1 MAYTSQSIDNLK
13 STVNIVDVISRV
25 VPLKKAGSSYK
36 GLCPFHHEKT
46 PSFVV
51 SEDRQFFHCF
61 GCDAKGDVITF
72 VQKYYNLDFNGAV
85 EMLARDYGV
94 ELQQSRGGGK
104 GENLSEYYEI
114 NKKAAIFF
122 YKTIRSTKNKGIE
135 YLRGRGLSDETIIK
149 FGLGYAD
156 PEWDSLYRYLKK
168 LGVPEEKMVKLG
180 LVHES
185 KGKYYD
191 AFRNRVMFPIF
202 SASGNV
208 IGFGGRAIAPGDNPK
223 YLNSPES
230 SVFRKKN
237 NLFGLNLSKTYVA
250 KERFIILVE
259 GYMDVIGLYQGGV
272 CNVCASLG
280 TALTENQAKLIS
292 RYTKKVVLSYD
303 SDEAGI
309 KAALRGTDV
318 LKACKL
324 DVRVMNVTDGKDPDE
339 FIKKEGRNAYLDLV
353 KKAIP
358 GVDYKIKHIKDR
370 YDIRSTEGKIGCL
383 KEITSYLKT
392 LDPVE
397 ADIYVRKVS
406 SDMDVSEIA
415 LRSELFGNE
424 GKQTAGRPH
433 NADADS
439 RRAKESLTEIEKE
452 ILRLITRE
460 DSFAERAASERNIF
474 TTGIGK
480 SVFGALRSDISANGT
495 LDVSRV
501 LDSLDGDERLCLED
515 VLRNVPA
522 TGDEE
527 KIFADCVNRASIES
541 LEKEKEEIMASI
553 EMADSAQIGQE
564 EQQAQLQ
571 KLHDVQVEIMKLKA
585 KGM

>member
-13 STVNIVDVISRV
+13 AMVNIVDVISRV
-25 VPLKKAGSSYK
+25 VPLKKAGNSYK

-46 PSFVV
+46 ASFVV

-94 ELQQSRGGGK
+94 ELEQTRGS
-104 GENLSEYYEI
+104 GENLSEYYKI
-114 NKKAAIFF
+114 NKIAAVFF
-122 YKTIRSTKNKGIE
+122 YKALTGAKNSGYE
-135 YLRGRGLSDETIIK
+135 YLKGRGLSDDTIK
-149 FGLGYAD
+149 CFGLGYAD
-156 PEWDSLYRYLKK
+156 PEWDSLYRYMKK
-168 LGVPEEKMVKLG
+168 RGIPEDKLVKVG

-185 KGKYYD
+185 GGKYYD

-208 IGFGGRAIAPGDNPK
+208 IGFGGRAVAPDDNPK

-230 SVFRKKN
+230 AIFRKKN
-237 NLFGLNLSKTYVA
+237 NLFGLNLSKSYVSR
-250 KERFIILVE
+250 ERFIILVE

-272 CNVCASLG
+272 RNVCASLG
-280 TALTENQAKLIS
+280 TALTENQARLIS
-292 RYTKKVVLSYD
+292 RYTKKVILSYD
-303 SDEAGI
+303 SDDAGI

-318 LKACKL
+318 LKGCGL

-339 FIKKEGRNAYLDLV
+339 FIKKEGRDAYLELV
-353 KKAIP
+353 KKAVP
-358 GVDYKIKHIKDR
+358 GVEYKIKRIKSG
-370 YDIRSTEGKIGCL
+370 YDTESTEGKIGCL

-397 ADIYVRKVS
+397 ADVYVRKIS
-406 SDMDVSEIA
+406 SDLDVSELA
-415 LRSELFGNE
+415 LRSELYGNE
-424 GKQTAGRPH
+424 GKQASGRPQ
-433 NADADS
+433 NAGAGS
-439 RRAKESLTEIEKE
+439 RREKETLTEIEKE

-460 DSFAERAASERNIF
+460 DSFAERAAGEKNIF

-480 SVFGALRSDISANGT
+480 SVFGALRGDIAANGT

-501 LDSLDGDERLCLED
+501 LDSLDGDERDCLDD

-522 TGDEE
+522 TGDGE
-527 KIFADCVNRASIES
+527 KIFAECVNRAAIAS
-541 LEKEKEEIMASI
+541 LEREQKEIMASI
-553 EMADSAQIGQE
+553 EMADSAEIGQKE
-564 EQQAQLQ
+564 LQAQLR
-571 KLHDVQVEIMKLKA
+571 KLSELRAEIMKLKA